1 MRSEKPFY
9 ILGSVSIEER
19 FTTPPISTAKGEKPM
34 KTSTKSWREKIYVLT
49 MVGCIQ
55 FVVLT
60 LIAMVLYPGGTH
72 ADPTTKGYSFF
83 RNFFSDLGLTETISG
98 DPKFASFL
106 LFTVAMVLAG
116 AALVIFFIAFPKFF
130 SFSPSGKGFSI
141 FGSIAGTVSGLAFI
155 GVALPGNLYP
165 QPHTLSVQIAFLA
178 FFVAVLF
185 YIPAL
190 FLKRD
195 YPRIGAWTFVAFAIL
210 LGVYIWLLFEGPS
223 ASTSAGL
230 IIQATGQKIIVYAA
244 IVSMFIQSYSAW
256 KTTKGEKMMT

>member
-1 MRSEKPFY
+1 
-9 ILGSVSIEER
+9 
-19 FTTPPISTAKGEKPM
+19 M
-34 KTSTKSWREKIYVLT
+34 KASTKSWREKIYFLT
-49 MVGCIQ
+49 MAGCVQ
-55 FVVLT
+55 FVILT
-60 LIAMVLYPGGTH
+60 LIAMILYPGGTH

-106 LFTVAMVLAG
+106 LFTVAMVSAG
-116 AALVIFFIAFPKFF
+116 AALAIFFIAFPKFF
-130 SFSPSGKGFSI
+130 TSSPSGRWFSI

-155 GVALPGNLYP
+155 GVALPADLYR

-178 FFVAVLF
+178 FFVAVLL

-195 YPRIGAWTFVAFAIL
+195 YPKFYFWVFVVFAVL
-210 LGVYIWLLFEGPS
+210 LGVYIWLLFEGPAVS
-223 ASTSAGL
+223 AATGL

-244 IVSMFIQSYSAW
+244 IISMFIQSYGVW

>member
-1 MRSEKPFY
+1 MGR
-9 ILGSVSIEER
+9 VSIEKR
-19 FTTPPISTAKGEKPM
+19 FAIPLISTAKGEKPM
-34 KTSTKSWREKIYVLT
+34 KTSTKSWRERIYFLT
-49 MVGCIQ
+49 MVGCVQ
-55 FVVLT
+55 FVILT
-60 LIAMVLYPGGTH
+60 LIAMVLYSGGTH

-116 AALVIFFIAFPKFF
+116 AALAIFFIAFPKFF
-130 SFSPSGKGFSI
+130 SSSALGKWLGI
-141 FGSIAGTVSGLAFI
+141 LGSIAGTVSGLAFI

-195 YPRIGAWTFVAFAIL
+195 YPRTYAWTFVAFAIL
-210 LGVYIWLLFEGPS
+210 LGVYIWLLFEGP
-223 ASTSAGL
+223 AISTSTGL

-244 IVSMFIQSYSAW
+244 IVSMFIQSYGAW
-256 KTTKGEKMMT
+256 KTTKGEIMMT